1 MTGTNQA
8 VTLWE
13 GLIGA
18 IAMNAQ
24 SGLPGRKRP
33 SDVLSIQDTFHKAV
47 ERSYL
52 LSGEQ
57 VKQILQRKS
66 LPSGD
71 SFAAYGFCLIKQG
84 WSGKQRLWQIEQ
96 IKVNK

>member
-1 MTGTNQA
+1 M
-8 VTLWE
+8 
-13 GLIGA
+13 
-18 IAMNAQ
+18 
-24 SGLPGRKRP
+24 
-33 SDVLSIQDTFHKAV
+33 SDYL

-71 SFAAYGFCLIKQG
+71 SFEAYGFRLIKQG
-84 WSGKQRLWQIEQ
+84 WSGKQRLWQVEQ
-96 IKVNK
+96 INTRHQ